1 MAIFYN
7 VVLRPNPNDRTQPP
21 KYYALLKSVGLVGT
35 KEIAKQMADETTL
48 NPKEAEMAIVQ
59 LAKIAKRLL
68 MQGYTLSLED
78 LGSMRLT
85 ANSTGS
91 ETAEAVG
98 AKSIKGL
105 NVRFSPSKMFKEEVG
120 RAELKKALR

>member
-7 VVLRPNPNDRTQPP
+7 VITRANPRDREQPL
-21 KYYALLKSVGLVGT
+21 KYYATLKSVGVVGT

-48 NPKEAEMAIVQ
+48 NPKEAEMSIVQ

-85 ANSTGS
+85 ANSTGA
-91 ETAEAVG
+91 ETAGEVS

-105 NVRFSPSKMFKEEVG
+105 NVRFSPSKAFKEEVS
-120 RAELKKALR
+120 RSELKKAIR